1 MSDDSL
7 FREVDEEVRQ
17 EQIKQLWD
25 RYGTYIVALCAVIV
39 IGVAA
44 FKGWQY
50 WQLKQAEA
58 ASVAYGDALKLV
70 QEGKRA
76 EADQTFAKIDFPG
89 YARLAKLRHAA
100 NLAIEGKPGDAVKL
114 YDDVAADGSAA
125 PSLRDLA
132 RIRAGYLLADKSSPA
147 DLTPRL
153 SGFDNDGS
161 DWRGAAREIIA
172 LAAYRTADYALA
184 DRYANSIV
192 ADAAL
197 PVSLR
202 ERAKRMV
209 ALLTPLLPV
218 NKAK

>member
-1 MSDDSL
+1 MSDESL

-17 EQIKQLWD
+17 EQLKRLWD

-39 IGVAA
+39 IAVAA

-58 ASVAYGDALKLV
+58 ASIVYGNALKLV

-76 EADQTFAKIDFPG
+76 DADQVFAKIDFPG
-89 YARLAKLRHAA
+89 YGRLGKLHQAA
-100 NLAIEGKPGDAVKL
+100 NLALEGKTDDAVKL
-114 YDDVAADGSAA
+114 YDEVAADGSAA
-125 PSLRDLA
+125 SSLRDLA

-147 DLTPRL
+147 DLTTRL
-153 SGFDNDGS
+153 SGYDTDQS

-172 LAAYRTADYALA
+172 LAAYRKADYALA
-184 DRYANSIV
+184 DRYANAIV

-202 ERAKRMV
+202 ERAKRMI
-209 ALLTPLLPV
+209 ALLTPLLSA

>member
-17 EQIKQLWD
+17 EQLKQLWD
-25 RYGTYIVALCAVIV
+25 RYGTYIMALCAAIV

-58 ASVAYGDALKLV
+58 ASVTYGDALKLV

-76 EADQTFAKIDFPG
+76 DADQALAKIDFPSF
-89 YARLAKLRHAA
+89 ARLGKLRQAA
-100 NLAIEGKPGDAVKL
+100 NLAIEGKTGDAVKL
-114 YDDVAADGSAA
+114 YDEVAADGSAA
-125 PSLRDLA
+125 PPLRDLA

-147 DLTPRL
+147 DLTGRL

-184 DRYANSIV
+184 DRYANAIV

-209 ALLTPLLPV
+209 ALLTPLLPA